1 MITRTNSPC
10 LFAFVLFISA
20 CSSASIK
27 TDLIVPRTGQ
37 WRMELALTDSIA
49 NTTHALPFLFD
60 LEHTGDVWHVVIH
73 NADESIIVDEVAFEQ
88 DRFVWKLPYFDT
100 EFTGSIVNDS
110 TLVGQWHNYYKGANY
125 AIAFSAKAGAMS
137 RFERTGTTATLGNQ
151 WETHFGT
158 AQEEDAIGLFHQNG
172 DRVTGTF
179 ATETGDY
186 RYLDGTLRGD
196 SLFLSTFDGSH
207 AFLFKALLKNDTLY
221 GRFWSGIHYQDPWI
235 AVRNP
240 SFKLRNADSLTFL
253 KEGYDMVDLSFPS
266 IDGGVVASKA
276 PENKGKV
283 LLVQIMGSWC
293 PNCVD
298 ESRLLQE
305 LYKKHHANGLN
316 VISLAFERDPNAEN
330 AISGLKR
337 FRDGLELEFPVALV
351 GYANKDST
359 SVALPFLSSVMS
371 YPTCIFIGRDGMV
384 RRIHTGFYGPGTG
397 AERYAA
403 YKRDIE
409 LFVTDLLNEPAIPM
423 ASRQ

>member
-1 MITRTNSPC
+1 MKIRSIAPF
-10 LFAFVLFISA
+10 LFALTLLVSA
-20 CSSASIK
+20 CG
-27 TDLIVPRTGQ
+27 TDNTESEAMVPRTGP

-60 LEHTGDVWHVVIH
+60 LEHTIDAWHVVIH
-73 NADESIIVDEVAFEQ
+73 NADESIIVDEVVFEE
-88 DRFVWKLPYFDT
+88 DHFVWKLPYFDT

-125 AIAFSAKAGAMS
+125 AIAFTAKAGDLS
-137 RFERTGTTATLGNQ
+137 RFEQTGTTATLGNQ

-158 AQEEDAIGLFHQNG
+158 EQEEDAIGLFHQNG
-172 DRVTGTF
+172 DHVTGTF

-207 AFLFKALLKNDTLY
+207 AFLFKALLKNDTLC
-221 GRFWSGIHYQDPWI
+221 GRFWSGIHFQEPWI
-235 AVRNP
+235 AFRNP
-240 SFKLRNADSLTFL
+240 SFKLRNADSLTYL
-253 KEGYDMVDLSFPS
+253 KEGYDMVDLSFPD

-276 PENKGKV
+276 PENTGKV
-283 LLVQIMGSWC
+283 LVIQIMGSWC

-305 LYKKHHANGLN
+305 LYSKHHANGLN
-316 VISLAFERDPNAEN
+316 IISLAFERDPNSTK
-330 AISGLKR
+330 AITGLKR
-337 FRDGLELEFPVALV
+337 YRDGLDLDFPIALV
-351 GYANKDST
+351 GCANKDST
-359 SVALPFLSSVMS
+359 SVALPFLNAVMS

-403 YKRDIE
+403 YKQDIE
-409 LFVTDLLNEPAIPM
+409 LFVTDLLKEPAIPM
-423 ASRQ
+423 ASRL